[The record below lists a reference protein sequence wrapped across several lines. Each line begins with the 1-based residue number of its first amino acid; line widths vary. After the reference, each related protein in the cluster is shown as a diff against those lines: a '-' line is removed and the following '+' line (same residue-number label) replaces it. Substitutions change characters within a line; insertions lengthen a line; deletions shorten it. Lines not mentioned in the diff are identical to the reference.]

1 MFKDASQL
9 LQEDPEACFR
19 WHVVDYRWDD
29 FKPRLTVRENASEAV
44 SELSLEEWKW
54 FVSEVKRCPGPRRG
68 GYPRCPEGTD
78 LKRFS
83 RCRSCDSLP
92 VQECVFEPRCDG
104 SSCRDVHCAEP
115 HSVYIS
121 FFGTAPKVGM
131 TRSHRV
137 RSRGIEQGADAI
149 MPVLSCRNRLEAREE
164 EKRLSA
170 AMGVRQTVNAR
181 DFARSLLRP
190 VPYDD
195 IMAKAEAMLRD
206 NDLEGHGLV
215 ILDGYPMPVLERAP
229 IPVPSPGKH
238 AGPVLG
244 VKGRFLVYRD
254 QTGQPKMMDLSD
266 LVARYLGTTPSRCGQ
281 TTLF

>member
-1 MFKDASQL
+1 
-9 LQEDPEACFR
+9 
-19 WHVVDYRWDD
+19 
-29 FKPRLTVRENASEAV
+29 
-44 SELSLEEWKW
+44 
-54 FVSEVKRCPGPRRG
+54 
-68 GYPRCPEGTD
+68 
-78 LKRFS
+78 
-83 RCRSCDSLP
+83 
-92 VQECVFEPRCDG
+92 
-104 SSCRDVHCAEP
+104 VHCAEP